1 MSNTRIEQLKEILEM
16 DPKNILTRY
25 ALGMEY
31 SGAGQTNDATA
42 TFKELLSI
50 NPDYANAYFMGAQAL
65 QAAERT
71 DDAAGRPPL
80 ATKQLRQRGMVDGE
94 MARERAQRIAR
105 VRRLPPRQLV
115 LQHAPK
121 RHASDRSGRHAEVQ
135 GRSGETGANPV
146 SRPIA

>member
-71 DDAAGRPPL
+71 EEAKQWLTDGIAA
-80 ATKQLRQRGMVDGE
+80 
-94 MARERAQRIAR
+94 AR
-105 VRRLPPRQLV
+105 
-115 LQHAPK
+115 
-121 RHASDRSGRHAEVQ
+121 RSNNRHAE
-135 GRSGETGANPV
+135 GEMQAMLDEI
-146 SRPIA
+146 SY